1 MALDQ
6 MDVDNYEWQEGE
18 LKLRE
23 DDKDM
28 SFLDHLEELR
38 WHIIRALGAIAI
50 GGIVLFLFHNW
61 YFDNIILGPAR
72 NDFASYRWFCQLS
85 QSLQL
90 GDVLCMTLPDF
101 NIQAVN
107 FAEQFITTIKLCF
120 VGGFVIAFPYVFY
133 QIWQF
138 VAPGLYPNERS
149 ATRGIVI
156 ICSAL
161 FLLGVLFGFFIVAPF
176 ATNFLMSFNASSSV
190 TNNPTLISFVQYMV
204 MFTLPAGLIFELP
217 IVVYF
222 LARVGIVT
230 PALMRQYR
238 RHAIIGILL
247 LSAVLT
253 PPDVVTQ
260 FLIGI
265 PLYILYEISI
275 FVAARTNKRYEQDL
289 Q

>member
-1 MALDQ
+1 MPLDQ
-6 MDVDNYEWQEGE
+6 TDVDNYEWQEGQ
-18 LKLRE
+18 LQLRP
-23 DDKDM
+23 DDKEM

-38 WHIIRALGAIAI
+38 WHIMRALGAIAI
-50 GGIVLFLFHNW
+50 AAIFLFLFRDW
-61 YFDNIILGPAR
+61 YFSEVILGPAS

-85 QSLQL
+85 QALQL
-90 GDVLCMTLPDF
+90 GTALCMELPEF
-101 NIQAVN
+101 SVQAVA

-120 VGGFVIAFPYVFY
+120 VGGFILAFPYVFY
-133 QIWQF
+133 QIWKF
-138 VAPGLYPNERS
+138 VAPGLYPEERK
-149 ATRGIVI
+149 ATRGVVF
-156 ICSAL
+156 ICSIL
-161 FLLGVLFGFFIVAPF
+161 FTLGVLFGFFIISPF
-176 ATNFLMSFNASSSV
+176 ATNFLMGFTAADTV
-190 TNNPTLISFVQYMV
+190 ANNPTLSSFVQYMV

-222 LARVGIVT
+222 LARIGLVT
-230 PALMRQYR
+230 PSLMRTYR

-247 LSAVLT
+247 LSALLT

-275 FVAARTNKRYEQDL
+275 FVAARMYKRYQQDL